1 MRYSVLLL
9 AATMTLAGC
18 LENVELNDSN
28 KVANAQ
34 SNAEATTLIIEVEAE
49 HARSR
54 GTRSSQG
61 IDEDI
66 NARRLN
72 ALLEKQ
78 QQRLQTDARSQINT
92 KFAGK
97 AREDRTLNGYA
108 NNQVNPDWGSTF
120 QHLERVCPAD
130 YSDGIAAIGGAN
142 RKSPR
147 EISNILMG
155 QADGEDVPNSFGTSD
170 FVWQWGQFLDHDL
183 DLTDGSDTEAQP
195 IPVPIGDEHLDPFS
209 VGGKVISFN
218 RAAYDPAT
226 GIDINNP
233 REQENEITAWIDGSM
248 IYGTTQTRAEA
259 LRKPGT
265 PFLKT
270 SANKLLPFNE
280 NSLPNANGFIP
291 DPTSL
296 FLAGDV
302 RANEQVGLTTMH
314 TLFVREHNRWAKYLK
329 KVYPQKTA
337 DEIFESARRLVIAE
351 IQKITFEEFLPALI
365 GTDSLN
371 EYQAYDAS
379 VNPNIMNEFS
389 VAAYRL
395 GHSMV
400 SDRLLRLNRRGK
412 PIKGGHLTLRQ
423 SFFTAPMVLQK
434 RNDIDPILRGLASQE
449 HQALDLKIVNNLRN
463 FLFALPG
470 MGGLDLAS
478 LNIQRGRD
486 HGIGSYNDAREEMGM
501 ERRTQFSEVSSDP
514 EIQNL
519 LSQAYETVDDIDL
532 WVGGL
537 AEDADLASGSQVGE
551 LFRKILAKQFL
562 ALRDGDRFWYQ
573 GDYLDFREKRWI
585 SNMTLARVIRN
596 NTTIGNEIQDNV
608 FYVPA
613 D

>member
-1 MRYSVLLL
+1 MRYSILLL
-9 AATMTLAGC
+9 TATMTLSGC
-18 LENVELNDSN
+18 FEHFEVNKTSVDTQSKVEAP
-28 KVANAQ
+28 VQAQ
-34 SNAEATTLIIEVEAE
+34 SQ
-49 HARSR
+49 

-61 IDEDI
+61 IDDNI
-66 NARRLN
+66 DQRRLN
-72 ALLEKQ
+72 AALEKQ
-78 QQRLQTDARSQINT
+78 QQRLSLNA

-97 AREDRTLNGYA
+97 EREDRSINGYG
-108 NNQVNPDWGSTF
+108 NNLNNPEWGSSF
-120 QHLERVCPAD
+120 QHLDRVCPAD
-130 YSDGIAAIGGAN
+130 YADGISALGGVG
-142 RKSPR
+142 RKSAR

-155 QADGEDVPNSFGTSD
+155 QDDGQDIPNSYGTSD

-183 DLTDGSDTEAQP
+183 DLTDGTDSEAHP
-195 IPVPIGDEHLDPFS
+195 ILVPVGDEHFDPLGT
-209 VGGKVISFN
+209 GGKTISFN
-218 RAAYDPAT
+218 RAAYDPTT
-226 GIDINNP
+226 GTDVNNP

-248 IYGTTQTRAEA
+248 VYGSTLARAEA

-265 PFLKT
+265 PYLKT
-270 SANKLLPFNE
+270 SDYNLLPFNV
-280 NSLPNANGFIP
+280 SALANANGFVP

-337 DEIFESARRLVIAE
+337 DEIFQIARRLVIAE

-365 GTDSLN
+365 GEDSIP
-371 EYQAYDAS
+371 EYQGYDPT

-389 VAAYRL
+389 VAAFRL

-400 SDRLLRLNRRGK
+400 SDRLQRLNRRGK
-412 PIKGGHLTLRQ
+412 EIKAGHLTLRQ
-423 SFFTAPMVLQK
+423 SFFTAPMVLKK

-449 HQALDLKIVNNLRN
+449 HQALDIKIVSNLRN

-486 HGIGSYNDAREEMGM
+486 HGIGSYNDAREEMGLG
-501 ERRTQFSEVSSDP
+501 RYTSFSQVSSDP
-514 EIQNL
+514 EMQSL
-519 LSQAYETVDDIDL
+519 LSQAYDNVDAIDL

-537 AEDADLASGSQVGE
+537 AEDADLVNGSQVGE
-551 LFRKILAKQFL
+551 LFRKILAKQFM

-585 SNMTLARVIRN
+585 SSMTLAKIIRH
-596 NTTIGNEIQDNV
+596 NTGIGYELQDNV